1 MTNQQSRERSVVV
14 HTAGTATE
22 ALVIRGLLESAGIV
36 SPGSASTDPF
46 PMRDA
51 PEGFRDTEIIVMESQ
66 ADAARR
72 IIADYLNSNEG
83 IELEDSEDSK
93 EGTES

>member
-22 ALVIRGLLESAGIV
+22 ALVIRGLLQSAGIV

-46 PMRDA
+46 PLRDA

-72 IIADYLNSNEG
+72 IIADYLTSNEG
-83 IELEDSEDSK
+83 IELEDSDDSSK
-93 EGTES
+93 GTES

>member
-14 HTAGTATE
+14 HTGGTATE
-22 ALVIRGLLESAGIV
+22 ALVIRGLLESAGLI

-51 PEGFRDTEIIVMESQ
+51 PEGFHDTEIIVMESQ
-66 ADAARR
+66 AEAARR

-93 EGTES
+93 EGAES

>member
-22 ALVIRGLLESAGIV
+22 ALVIRGLLQSAGIV

-46 PMRDA
+46 PLRDA

-72 IIADYLNSNEG
+72 IIADYLTSNEG
-83 IELEDSEDSK
+83 IELEGSDDSSK
-93 EGTES
+93 GTEP

>member
-22 ALVIRGLLESAGIV
+22 ALVIRGLLESVGIV

-46 PMRDA
+46 PLREA

-66 ADAARR
+66 ADAARH

>member
-1 MTNQQSRERSVVV
+1 
-14 HTAGTATE
+14 
-22 ALVIRGLLESAGIV
+22 VIRGLLESAGIV

-66 ADAARR
+66 AEKARR

-93 EGTES
+93 EGAES